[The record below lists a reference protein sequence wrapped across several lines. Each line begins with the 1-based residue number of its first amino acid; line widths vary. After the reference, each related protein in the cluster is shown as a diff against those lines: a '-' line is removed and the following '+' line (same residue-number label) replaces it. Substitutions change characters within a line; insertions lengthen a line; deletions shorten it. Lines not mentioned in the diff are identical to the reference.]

1 MKRFRGLKESYRY
14 IKEAKQR
21 EAELSARLEESEK
34 RIDARRR
41 AWYEANGMT
50 YHK

>member
-1 MKRFRGLKESYRY
+1 MKMFKDFIDSYRY

-34 RIDARRR
+34 RIEARRK

-50 YHK
+50 YHN

>member
-1 MKRFRGLKESYRY
+1 MKMFKGLKESYHY

-21 EAELSARLEESEK
+21 EIELSARLEESEK
-34 RIDARRR
+34 RIEARRK

-50 YHK
+50 YHN